1 MKMNDI
7 SVKMESFS
15 KELEDDGENL
25 LIIEDPTLATDN
37 LIGNRIPG
45 IDSGSKMNENDDHG
59 HLVQQILETQKEFS
73 GVLGMGDD
81 QSQKKTEIVRFL
93 NSLKQNLEFEIFE
106 IFQEYDETATANQR
120 QSSAKQVDQLKDL
133 IQRLT
138 RSVNPM
144 GKLMDFVQEDIDSM
158 QREYTKWHEIYKTAT
173 FEIKNKQT

>member
-93 NSLKQNLEFEIFE
+93 ES
-106 IFQEYDETATANQR
+106 
-120 QSSAKQVDQLKDL
+120 
-133 IQRLT
+133 
-138 RSVNPM
+138 
-144 GKLMDFVQEDIDSM
+144 
-158 QREYTKWHEIYKTAT
+158 
-173 FEIKNKQT
+173 